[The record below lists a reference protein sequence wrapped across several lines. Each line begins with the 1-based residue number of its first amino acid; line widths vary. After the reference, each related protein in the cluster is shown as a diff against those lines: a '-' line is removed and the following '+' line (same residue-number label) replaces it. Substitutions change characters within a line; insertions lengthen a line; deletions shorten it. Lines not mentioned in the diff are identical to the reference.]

1 MYPNGYNIY
10 KSNSVK
16 LASKE
21 QILLMLVEGAVR
33 FCKIGRQ
40 AIIEGNIQKAHDAL
54 TRTQD
59 IFVELMVTL
68 DREAGDWAIQLF
80 KIYEFISYI
89 EWEFLEELSSL
100 FPFVFHNKKVSP
112 PRIEVYST
120 NIDWRDDCLISSAC
134 LSRKSQCLK
143 IYILLC

>member
-80 KIYEFISYI
+80 KIYEFISDKIGEANMKKSVQIVDEILPLI
-89 EWEFLEELSSL
+89 EDINDLWHKAEAKS
-100 FPFVFHNKKVSP
+100 KK
-112 PRIEVYST
+112 
-120 NIDWRDDCLISSAC
+120 
-134 LSRKSQCLK
+134 
-143 IYILLC
+143 